1 MANPTAKSAPS
12 LTHYQLLE
20 VPSNATSA
28 EIKQSFRRLAKIYH
42 PDRHTNSTQQ
52 TQFLKKFQIISAA
65 YEVLSDDHQRRVY
78 DQTLRYGPASS
89 QSGSQARADRT
100 EAAQQQYRKARQ
112 QDPKREET
120 LEEWLKRVYTPIN
133 KILSTIIKPIRTQIK
148 ALSADPFDDDLMDD
162 FNTYI
167 EESQDAL
174 EKAQTLLKK
183 MPNPPIAA
191 AVSANLYYCV
201 SQLGDAL
208 NELEMFTQNYNETY
222 LHDGI
227 EMFRIAEGL
236 RKEAVAAALDL
247 KH

>member
-20 VPSNATSA
+20 VSASATSA

-52 TQFLKKFQIISAA
+52 TQFLKKFQTISAA

-78 DQTLRYGPASS
+78 DQTLRYGPTTT
-89 QSGSQARADRT
+89 GPTRADRT

-112 QDPKREET
+112 QEPKREET

-133 KILSTIIKPIRTQIK
+133 KILTTIIKPIRTQIK
-148 ALSADPFDDDLMDD
+148 ALSADPFDDELMDD

-174 EKAQTLLKK
+174 EKAQNLLKK

-191 AVSANLYYCV
+191 SVSANLYYCV

-222 LHDGI
+222 LHDGV

-236 RKEAVAAALDL
+236 RKEAMAAALEL

>member
-20 VPSNATSA
+20 VPASATSA

-52 TQFLKKFQIISAA
+52 TQFLKKFQVISAA
-65 YEVLSDDHQRRVY
+65 YEVLSDEQQRRTY
-78 DQTLRYGPASS
+78 DQMLRYGPTAT
-89 QSGSQARADRT
+89 GPTRADRT

-112 QDPKREET
+112 QQPKREET

-133 KILSTIIKPIRTQIK
+133 KILSTIIKPIRAQIK
-148 ALSADPFDDDLMDD
+148 ALSADPFDDELMDD

-167 EESQDAL
+167 EESQEAL
-174 EKAQTLLKK
+174 EKAQNLLKK

-191 AVSANLYYCV
+191 SVSANLYYCV

-222 LHDGI
+222 LHDGV

-236 RKEAVAAALDL
+236 RKEAMAAALEL

>member
-1 MANPTAKSAPS
+1 MANPTAKSAP
-12 LTHYQLLE
+12 THYQLLE
-20 VPSNATSA
+20 VAATA
-28 EIKQSFRRLAKIYH
+28 TPDEIKQSFRRLAKIYH

-78 DQTLRYGPASS
+78 DQMLRYGPTTVSTTD
-89 QSGSQARADRT
+89 RATRT
-100 EAAQQQYRKARQ
+100 EAARQQYHKARKQ
-112 QDPKREET
+112 EPKREET

-133 KILSTIIKPIRTQIK
+133 KILITIIKPIRAQVK
-148 ALSADPFDDDLMDD
+148 ALSADPFDDELMDD

-167 EESQDAL
+167 EESQETL
-174 EKAQTLLKK
+174 EKAQNLLKK

-191 AVSANLYYCV
+191 SVSVNLYYCI

-208 NELEMFTQNYNETY
+208 NELELFTQNYNETY

-227 EMFRIAEGL
+227 EMFRVAEGL
-236 RKEAVAAALDL
+236 RKEAMNAALNL

>member
-20 VPSNATSA
+20 VTATATSA

-52 TQFLKKFQIISAA
+52 TQFLKKFQVISAA
-65 YEVLSDDHQRRVY
+65 YEVLSDDHQRRLY
-78 DQTLRYGPASS
+78 DQNLRYGPTAN
-89 QSGSQARADRT
+89 QATRTDRT
-100 EAAQQQYRKARQ
+100 EAAQQQHHKARQ
-112 QDPKREET
+112 QQPKREET

-133 KILSTIIKPIRTQIK
+133 RILSTIIKPIRTQIK
-148 ALSADPFDDDLMDD
+148 ALSADPFDDELMDD

-167 EESQDAL
+167 EESQEAL
-174 EKAQTLLKK
+174 EKAQNLLKK

-191 AVSANLYYCV
+191 SVSANLYYCM

-208 NELEMFTQNYNETY
+208 SELEMFTQNYNETY

-236 RKEAVAAALDL
+236 RKEAVAAALEL

>member
-1 MANPTAKSAPS
+1 MANPKTKSAPS

-20 VPSNATSA
+20 VPTTATSA

-52 TQFLKKFQIISAA
+52 TQFLKKFQTISAA

-78 DQTLRYGPASS
+78 DQTLRYGPTTSSSS
-89 QSGSQARADRT
+89 QTRADRT
-100 EAAQQQYRKARQ
+100 EAAQQQYRNARQ
-112 QDPKREET
+112 QQPKREET

-133 KILSTIIKPIRTQIK
+133 KILTTIIKPIRAQIK
-148 ALSADPFDDDLMDD
+148 ALSADPFDDELMDD

-191 AVSANLYYCV
+191 SVSANLYYCM

-236 RKEAVAAALDL
+236 RKEAVAAALEL

>member
-20 VPSNATSA
+20 VPASATSA

-52 TQFLKKFQIISAA
+52 TQFLKKFQVISAA
-65 YEVLSDDHQRRVY
+65 YEVLSDDHQRRLY
-78 DQTLRYGPASS
+78 DQNLRYGPTAN
-89 QSGSQARADRT
+89 QATRADRT

-112 QDPKREET
+112 QEPKREET

-133 KILSTIIKPIRTQIK
+133 KILSTIIKPIRAQIK
-148 ALSADPFDDDLMDD
+148 ALSADPFDDELMDD

-167 EESQDAL
+167 EESQEAL
-174 EKAQTLLKK
+174 EKAQNLLKK

-191 AVSANLYYCV
+191 SVSANLYYCV

-208 NELEMFTQNYNETY
+208 NELELFTQNYNETY
-222 LHDGI
+222 LHDGV

-236 RKEAVAAALDL
+236 RKEALAAALEL